1 VILRRLVVVVVA
13 LLLATQVVRNA
24 AVRAIAPLHPESAS
38 TVWPGHPTVEI
49 SLGLAEIGR
58 ASRTRMPIDPATFAM
73 IDDAAVKS
81 PLSPDPFLVRGV
93 QLRNGGD
100 GTAAKNA
107 FLAAQRRD
115 PRSLPAA
122 YFLAD
127 HYFRAGDSLS
137 GLQQT
142 ALLARL
148 SPGGTAAV
156 APFIAVFARDPAHWP
171 EMRSMFR
178 SEQPLEGAVL
188 TSLAQ
193 DPRNLDALLALADS
207 SHRKPDSPWLGV
219 VLNKLVAQGD
229 YGRAHALWSAI
240 GGGDA
245 KRLVFDTG
253 FANPVPPPPFNWAL
267 ATSGVGLA
275 ERQPGGRLHVIFY
288 GNVDGILAS
297 QLVAMPAGPY
307 RVRMELAGAPVHAET
322 LHWSIRCAKSGEV
335 FASAGVD
342 EAASRGW
349 TFVVPADCGAQWLE
363 LSGRSGD
370 IAQQAEVTIAG
381 FTVTRTAANA

>member
-1 VILRRLVVVVVA
+1 MILRRLVVVVVA
-13 LLLATQVVRNA
+13 MLLATQVVRNA
-24 AVRAIAPLHPESAS
+24 AIAALATLHPESAAKL
-38 TVWPGHPTVEI
+38 WAGHPAVEI

-58 ASRTRMPIDPATFAM
+58 ASRTRTPIDPATFAV

-93 QLRNGGD
+93 QLRNEGD
-100 GTAAKNA
+100 AAAARGA

-148 SPGGTAAV
+148 SPGGIAAV
-156 APFIAVFARDPAHWP
+156 APFVAAFAREPAHWP
-171 EMRSMFR
+171 EMRAMFR
-178 SEQPLEGAVL
+178 SQPIMEQAVL
-188 TSLAQ
+188 TALAQ
-193 DPRNLDALLALADS
+193 DPSNVDALLALADPD
-207 SHRKPDSPWLGV
+207 HRKPDSPWLAAI
-219 VLNKLVAQGD
+219 LTRLIANGD
-229 YGRAHALWSAI
+229 YGRARALWSSI
-240 GGGDA
+240 GGGQAGD
-245 KRLVFDTG
+245 LVFDTG
-253 FANPVPPPPFNWAL
+253 FSKPAPPPPFNWAL
-267 ATSGVGLA
+267 TTSGVGLA
-275 ERQPGGRLHVIFY
+275 ERQAGGRLHAIFY
-288 GNVDGILAS
+288 GNVDGVLAS
-297 QLVAMPAGPY
+297 QLVAVPAGTY
-307 RVRMELAGAPVHAET
+307 RVTMQLVGAPVHAET
-322 LHWSIRCAKSGEV
+322 LHWSIRCAKTSEA
-335 FASAGVD
+335 FAAAGVD

-349 TFVVPADCGAQWLE
+349 TFTVPANCAAQWLE

-381 FTVTRTAANA
+381 FTVTRAANA